1 MLAAHLGTGIY
12 INIKQLGPQLSSIF
26 VQLQDKTGTDD
37 FMDKVLSVLS
47 LGDCQ
52 HGSSMLKLNYT
63 VYTGLCMLTQ
73 WPQTNT

>member
-47 LGDCQ
+47 LDDCQ
-52 HGSSMLKLNYT
+52 H
-63 VYTGLCMLTQ
+63 
-73 WPQTNT
+73 